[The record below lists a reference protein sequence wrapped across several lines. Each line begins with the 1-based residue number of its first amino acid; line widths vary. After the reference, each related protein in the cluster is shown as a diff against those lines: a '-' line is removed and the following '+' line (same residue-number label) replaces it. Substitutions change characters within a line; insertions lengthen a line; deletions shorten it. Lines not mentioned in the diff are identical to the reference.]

1 MLRRRAV
8 DMTTTSLDEAG
19 RLGDAADGD
28 APAGPDRVTA
38 PRRRRPYRR
47 VVLAALLLL
56 VATLTTDLALNRD
69 LGQTRRS
76 LTATTAQL
84 RQATSALSH
93 TLQSVNAESA
103 VQVDRVQA
111 IDHTAAAI
119 LNAHQQLAASAQADG
134 LQTVDIAT
142 LNSCLGGVSTA
153 TTALGDKDLA
163 AAVHA
168 INAAGPF
175 CQLLAGGSSGAS
187 YPFDF
192 PDPDIILVG
201 DTYYAFATNSAA
213 GNIQIIESN
222 DHEYW
227 TTVGDALPHLPAWA
241 APGATWAP
249 DVLPVGSSFVMY
261 YSADFG
267 TTGEQCISE
276 AVATR
281 PQGPY
286 VDTSTAPLVCQLG
299 LGGSMDPSA
308 VVDQNGIPSLVW
320 KSQGAGGQPP
330 TLWAQQLTQSG
341 TTLAP
346 GTTPTALLQPD
357 QSWQHGVVEGPD
369 MVLDNGQYILFYSG
383 SDWTTDTYAIGYARC
398 AGPLGPCTDQSPA
411 PLLASGPDF
420 SGPGG
425 ETVFADPQGR
435 LWIGFHAWI
444 PGEVGYPH
452 SRELFVRSLDLS
464 GPVPQ
469 IGS

>member
-1 MLRRRAV
+1 M
-8 DMTTTSLDEAG
+8 
-19 RLGDAADGD
+19 
-28 APAGPDRVTA
+28 
-38 PRRRRPYRR
+38 
-47 VVLAALLLL
+47 
-56 VATLTTDLALNRD
+56 
-69 LGQTRRS
+69 
-76 LTATTAQL
+76 
-84 RQATSALSH
+84 SA
-93 TLQSVNAESA
+93 
-103 VQVDRVQA
+103 
-111 IDHTAAAI
+111 
-119 LNAHQQLAASAQADG
+119 
-134 LQTVDIAT
+134 
-142 LNSCLGGVSTA
+142 A
-153 TTALGDKDLA
+153 TTALGNKDLA

-168 INAAGPF
+168 INGAGPF
-175 CQLLAGGSSGAS
+175 CQLLAGGSSGTS

-201 DTYYAFATNSAA
+201 NTYYGFATNSAA
-213 GNIQIIESN
+213 GNIQIIESR

-249 DVLPVGSSFVMY
+249 DVLRIGASYVMY
-261 YSADFG
+261 YSADDG

-286 VDTSTAPLVCQLG
+286 VDTSTAPLVCQLT
-299 LGGSMDPSA
+299 LGGSMDPST
-308 VVDQNGIPSLVW
+308 VVDQSGIPYLVW

-330 TLWAQQLTQSG
+330 SLWSQQLTQSG
-341 TTLAP
+341 TALAP
-346 GTTPTALLQPD
+346 GTTPTALLQPG
-357 QSWQHGVVEGPD
+357 QSWQHGVIEGPD

-383 SDWTTDTYAIGYARC
+383 SDWTTDTYAIGYTRC

-425 ETVFADPQGR
+425 ETVFADPQGG

-444 PGEVGYPH
+444 PGDVGYPH